1 MHNITVVTDP
11 SVYIEKLLAYQ
22 DKKTL
27 KKKKKLLGE
36 ETSTTILKHIEISLR
51 TNSIDWVRTFLDDP
65 NHGLRVIV
73 DYMKQLQD
81 SSFHVST
88 LSGHSSTSFGCMN
101 DSSVFVNNTVDAN
114 ALTAPE
120 DSRWFKRQSLSSTKT
135 SKVSKNV
142 GDVEDDIH
150 VCVSCLRAIMNNK
163 FGLNKVFNNT
173 EAIYSIVRS
182 ILHPSLR
189 TKTLVVEL
197 LSAICY
203 VKDGHELV
211 VKAFDRFR
219 DEYHETKRFKTLFY
233 FFRYPSEFHV
243 EFMSSCMQFIN
254 MFVHFVEDKNY
265 RVFLQHEFNMLGLED
280 YLEELADNESEQL
293 QTHRQS
299 YLQNVIDVQ
308 HLLDISNQF
317 VEAQQRCDSLSIQLS
332 QSREKNQQ
340 AAAEYY
346 SYKAR
351 LEKQIND
358 IKNEQNA
365 FVSDHNA
372 QLKSKE
378 EELQKTKE
386 EYAILQ
392 LRLNELT
399 AIKKS
404 MEDELRAVQNKPAVV
419 SSKESLPKPAERSSI
434 AQVSSNAPP
443 PPPPPA
449 PPLIP
454 AAVKGGP
461 PPPPPPPGPP
471 PPLGKAGGPPPPPPL
486 AGLLKPLDN
495 QECKTLRRVIQ
506 PKNKL
511 PQLTWSALKP
521 NEVKGTVFMDLDD
534 EKLHDKVDFSFLED
548 NFKVMT
554 HSTSN
559 LDATQHSPAPST
571 ASNPTKE
578 STVTLLSSKRLQNI
592 AITRR
597 KIARPA
603 SDIMIAVHRLDLTLL
618 PPELVDILLPVVPN
632 AEEIEMYKEYAAKNN
647 GSFEGLSIEDQFV
660 AALIDIER
668 LPFKLKLM
676 SFMASFEE
684 SVRLMKPSLMNLTA
698 ASTSIKE
705 ADLFHRVLE
714 IVLLY
719 GNFLNGHRKGA
730 VYGFK
735 ISSLDTLRVMKSSTD
750 HKLTLLHAICNCINE
765 QFPELSKFDEQL
777 KCIDAAAQVNL
788 DSIQTDARELENM
801 FNMVIREHEQKSD
814 DSPVA
819 LREFVEKSTVTMNEL
834 RAELKL
840 ATETFTTCV
849 EFFGENA
856 RKQQPNIFF
865 TYISNFIKAFQK
877 CSAELKERKVQQE
890 RARETEKKQ
899 ATIRK
904 TPGKS
909 HDLMN
914 ELAARLN
921 GSGNERVRSK
931 KLASSDIADGDFER
945 IMTNLKEGYVAS
957 DGPPVPARRSRQSVS
972 PSRRSKVLPPQLVDR
987 ERV

>member
-1 MHNITVVTDP
+1 
-11 SVYIEKLLAYQ
+11 
-22 DKKTL
+22 
-27 KKKKKLLGE
+27 
-36 ETSTTILKHIEISLR
+36 LKHIEISLR
-51 TNSIDWVRTFLDDP
+51 TNSIDWVRTFLDEP
-65 NHGLRVIV
+65 NNGLRVIV

-81 SSFHVST
+81 TSFNAATIAQSN
-88 LSGHSSTSFGCMN
+88 SPFGCMN
-101 DSSVFVNNTVDAN
+101 ESSVFVNNSMDAS
-114 ALTAPE
+114 ALAE
-120 DSRWFKRQSLSSTKT
+120 ESSKWYKRQSLSSTKS
-135 SKVSKNV
+135 SKINKNI

-163 FGLNKVFNNT
+163 FGFNKVFMDT

-219 DEYHETKRFKTLFY
+219 DEYHETKRFKTLFH
-233 FFRYPSEFHV
+233 FFRNPPEFHV

-299 YLQNVIDVQ
+299 YLQNIIDVQ
-308 HLLDISNQF
+308 HLLDISNQL
-317 VEAQQRCDSLSIQLS
+317 VEVNQRCESLSVQLS

-351 LEKQIND
+351 LERTIND
-358 IKNEQNA
+358 IKSEQDA
-365 FVSDHNA
+365 LVSAHNA
-372 QLKSKE
+372 ELKSKE
-378 EELQKTKE
+378 DELKQTKE
-386 EYAILQ
+386 SYAMLE

-404 MEDELRAVQNKPAVV
+404 MEDELRAVQNRPSE
-419 SSKESLPKPAERSSI
+419 SSEKSPPKPAERTSVAPI
-434 AQVSSNAPP
+434 SSNAPP
-443 PPPPPA
+443 PPPPPPVVSL
-449 PPLIP
+449 PP
-454 AAVKGGP
+454 VKGGP

-471 PPLGKAGGPPPPPPL
+471 PPLGKAGSPPPPPPL
-486 AGLLKPLDN
+486 AGLLKPSDS

-521 NEVKGTVFMDLDD
+521 NEVKGTVFMDLND
-534 EKLHDKVDFSFLED
+534 EKLQDTVDFSFLED
-548 NFKVMT
+548 NFKVMN

-559 LDATQHSPAPST
+559 LDASQHSPAPST

-597 KIARPA
+597 KIARSA
-603 SDIMIAVHRLDLTLL
+603 NDIMLAVHTLDLNKL
-618 PPELVDILLPVVPN
+618 PSELVDILLPVVPN

-647 GSFEGLSIEDQFV
+647 GTFEGLSIEDQFV

-668 LPFKLKLM
+668 LPFKLKIM

-684 SVRLMKPSLMNLTA
+684 SVRLMKPALMNLTA
-698 ASTSIKE
+698 ASTSLKD
-705 ADLFHRVLE
+705 ADLFHKVLE

-735 ISSLDTLRVMKSSTD
+735 ISSLDTLKVMKSSSD

-765 QFPELSKFDEQL
+765 QFPSLSKFDEQL
-777 KCIDAAAQVNL
+777 KCMDAAAQVNL
-788 DSIQTDARELENM
+788 DSIQADARELENM
-801 FNMVIREHEQKSD
+801 FNMVTREHEQKGD
-814 DSPVA
+814 DSPPA
-819 LREFVEKSTVTMNEL
+819 LRDFVEKATATMNEL
-834 RAELKL
+834 RGDLKL
-840 ATETFTTCV
+840 ATETFASCV

-865 TYISNFIKAFQK
+865 TYIANFVKAFQK
-877 CSAELKERKVQQE
+877 CSAELKERKMAVE
-890 RARETEKKQ
+890 RARENEKKQ

-914 ELAARLN
+914 ELSARIN
-921 GSGNERVRSK
+921 GNDRVRSK
-931 KLASSDIADGDFER
+931 KLASTDIADGDFER
-945 IMTNLKEGYVAS
+945 IMTNLKEGFVAS
-957 DGPPVPARRSRQSVS
+957 DGPPPVPMKRTRQSVS
-972 PSRRSKVLPPQLVDR
+972 PSRRQISKTLAAQLVDR

>member
-1 MHNITVVTDP
+1 MSQPPMPSEEEILREFDEVVKMMDLPPDKVRTLRDCNLAKKWNLVCDQRRMHNVTVVTDP
-11 SVYIEKLLAYQ
+11 AVYIEKLSAYH

-51 TNSIDWVRTFLDDP
+51 TNSIDWVRTFLDEP

-81 SSFHVST
+81 TSFNVST
-88 LSGHSSTSFGCMN
+88 LTAQSSTSFSCMN
-101 DSSVFVNNTVDAN
+101 ESSVFVNNSVDAS
-114 ALTAPE
+114 ALAAPD
-120 DSRWFKRQSLSSTKT
+120 DSRWFKRQSLSSTKS
-135 SKVSKNV
+135 SKMSKNI
-142 GDVEDDIH
+142 GDIEDDIH

-163 FGLNKVFNNT
+163 FGFNK
-173 EAIYSIVRS
+173 
-182 ILHPSLR
+182 
-189 TKTLVVEL
+189 
-197 LSAICY
+197 
-203 VKDGHELV
+203 
-211 VKAFDRFR
+211 
-219 DEYHETKRFKTLFY
+219 EYHETKRFKTLFY

-280 YLEELADNESEQL
+280 YLEELAENESEQL

-317 VEAQQRCDSLSIQLS
+317 VEAQQRCESLSVQLS

-351 LEKQIND
+351 LERQINE
-358 IKNEQNA
+358 IKLEQGA
-365 FVSDHNA
+365 LVSAHDA
-372 QLKSKE
+372 ELKSKE
-378 EELQKTKE
+378 EELKITKE
-386 EYAILQ
+386 NFAMLE
-392 LRLNELT
+392 LRLNELL

-404 MEDELRAVQNKPAVV
+404 MEDELRAVQSKPAIN
-419 SSKESLPKPAERSSI
+419 SSEKSSPPKPAERTSVAPI
-434 AQVSSNAPP
+434 SNNAPPP

-449 PPLIP
+449 PPLTP

-471 PPLGKAGGPPPPPPL
+471 PPLGKGGPPPPPPL
-486 AGLLKPLDN
+486 AGLLKPADT

-521 NEVKGTVFMDLDD
+521 NEVKDTVFMDLND

-559 LDATQHSPAPST
+559 LDASQHSPAPST
-571 ASNPTKE
+571 ASNPAKE

-603 SDIMIAVHRLDLTLL
+603 SDIMIAVHRLDLKLL
-618 PPELVDILLPVVPN
+618 PSELVDILLPVVPN
-632 AEEIEMYKEYAAKNN
+632 TEEIEMYKEYAAKNN

-668 LPFKLKLM
+668 LSFKLKLM

-705 ADLFHRVLE
+705 ANLFHKVLE

-735 ISSLDTLRVMKSSTD
+735 ISSLDTLRVMKSSSD
-750 HKLTLLHAICNCINE
+750 HKLTLMHAICNCINE
-765 QFPELSKFDEQL
+765 QFPDLSKFDEQL
-777 KCIDAAAQVNL
+777 KCMDAAAQ
-788 DSIQTDARELENM
+788 
-801 FNMVIREHEQKSD
+801 
-814 DSPVA
+814 
-819 LREFVEKSTVTMNEL
+819 
-834 RAELKL
+834 
-840 ATETFTTCV
+840 
-849 EFFGENA
+849 G
-856 RKQQPNIFF
+856 
-865 TYISNFIKAFQK
+865 
-877 CSAELKERKVQQE
+877 
-890 RARETEKKQ
+890 
-899 ATIRK
+899 
-904 TPGKS
+904 
-909 HDLMN
+909 
-914 ELAARLN
+914 
-921 GSGNERVRSK
+921 
-931 KLASSDIADGDFER
+931 
-945 IMTNLKEGYVAS
+945 
-957 DGPPVPARRSRQSVS
+957 
-972 PSRRSKVLPPQLVDR
+972 
-987 ERV
+987 